1 MSALLKLIIDKCY
14 CKGMHIKDKKVG
26 VLVVGA
32 ALVGSTQY
40 ELINKQFQCMADY
53 LSWDMLLMKSYS
65 ASDRADLSNNT
76 EDIAELKELGSNL
89 C

>member
-14 CKGMHIKDKKVG
+14 CKGLHLKNKKVG
-26 VLVVGA
+26 VIVVGA
-32 ALVGSTQY
+32 ARVGSIQY

-53 LSWDMLLMKSYS
+53 LFWDMLFIKSYS

-76 EDIAELKELGSNL
+76 NAIAELKELGSNL

>member
-76 EDIAELKELGSNL
+76 EDIDELKELGSNL